1 MKRLES
7 QLALRGE
14 HILNVYFTAG
24 FPQLDS
30 LPRVLR
36 ALDQAGVDLVEL
48 GIPFSDP
55 LADGPTIQ
63 AANQSALENGMTL
76 RLLLEQLRGVRADI
90 QAPVILM
97 GYLNSVLQYG
107 VANFLADAQA
117 AGVDGLIL
125 PDLPMDVYVREYQ
138 AQFEAHG
145 LGLSFLVTPRTSP
158 ERVRQLDS
166 LSQGFLYVV
175 SSAAITGGTTGVSAD
190 QVAYF
195 ERLAAMDLR
204 KPRLIGFGITDGR
217 DFADACAHAQGAII
231 GSAFIRHLQQH
242 GDDAAAITQFIH
254 AIRHPQTTP
263 AP

>member
-1 MKRLES
+1 MNRLKS
-7 QLALRGE
+7 RLAQRGG

-24 FPQLDS
+24 YPQLDS

-36 ALDQAGVDLVEL
+36 ALDQAGVDLIEL

-63 AANQSALENGMTL
+63 AANQTALDNGMRL
-76 RLLLEQLRGVRADI
+76 RLLLAQLREVRAEI
-90 QAPVILM
+90 QAPIILM

-107 VANFLADAQA
+107 VSAFLADAQA

-125 PDLPMDVYVREYQ
+125 PDLPVEVYARDYQ
-138 AQFEAHG
+138 AEFEAHG
-145 LGLSFLVTPRTSP
+145 LGLCFLVTPRSSE
-158 ERVRQLDS
+158 ERIRRLDA

-175 SSAAITGGTTGVSAD
+175 SSAAITGGSTGISPA

-195 ERLAAMDLR
+195 DRLAGMGLS
-204 KPRLIGFGITDGR
+204 KPRLIGFGISDGQ
-217 DFADACAHAQGAII
+217 DFAQACAHADGAII
-231 GSAFIRHLQQH
+231 GSAFIRHLAQH
-242 GDDAAAITQFIH
+242 GDDSAAIGRFIQS
-254 AIRHPQTTP
+254 IRNPQTTP

>member
-1 MKRLES
+1 MNRLKS
-7 QLALRGE
+7 RLAQRGG

-24 FPQLDS
+24 YPQLDS

-36 ALDQAGVDLVEL
+36 ALDQAGVDLIEL

-63 AANQSALENGMTL
+63 AANQTALDNGMRL
-76 RLLLEQLRGVRADI
+76 RLLLAQLREVRAEI
-90 QAPVILM
+90 QAPIILM

-107 VANFLADAQA
+107 VSAFLADAQA

-125 PDLPMDVYVREYQ
+125 PDLPVEVYARDYQ
-138 AQFEAHG
+138 AEFEAHG
-145 LGLSFLVTPRTSP
+145 LGLCFLVTPRSSA
-158 ERVRQLDS
+158 ERIRRLDA

-175 SSAAITGGTTGVSAD
+175 SSAAITGGSTGISPA

-195 ERLAAMDLR
+195 QRLADMGLS
-204 KPRLIGFGITDGR
+204 KPRLIGFGISDGQ
-217 DFADACAHAQGAII
+217 DFAQACAHADGAII
-231 GSAFIRHLQQH
+231 GSAFIRHLAQH
-242 GDDAAAITQFIH
+242 GDDAAAIGRFIQS
-254 AIRHPQTTP
+254 IRNPQTTP

>member
-1 MKRLES
+1 MNRLES
-7 QLALRGE
+7 RLAQRGD

-24 FPQLDS
+24 YPHLDS

-36 ALDQAGVDLVEL
+36 ALDQTGVDLVEI

-63 AANQSALENGMTL
+63 AANQAALDNGMTL
-76 RLLLEQLRGVRADI
+76 RLLLAQLRSVRAEI

-107 VANFLADAQA
+107 VSAFLQDAHA

-125 PDLPMDVYVREYQ
+125 PDLPVDVYARDYQ
-138 AQFEAHG
+138 AEFEAHG
-145 LGLSFLVTPRTSP
+145 LGLCFLVTPRSS
-158 ERVRQLDS
+158 EARIRDLDAR
-166 LSQGFLYVV
+166 SQGFLYVV
-175 SSAAITGGTTGVSAD
+175 SSAAITGGSTGVSPA

-195 ERLAAMDLR
+195 QRLAGMGLS
-204 KPRLIGFGITDGR
+204 KPRLIGFGIADGQ
-217 DFADACAHAQGAII
+217 DFAQACAHAQGAII
-231 GSAFIRHLQQH
+231 GSAFIRHLSQH
-242 GDDAAAITQFIH
+242 GDDASAIGHFIQS
-254 AIRHPQTTP
+254 IRHPQIHP

>member
-1 MKRLES
+1 MNRLKS
-7 QLALRGE
+7 RLAQRGG

-24 FPQLDS
+24 YPQLDS

-36 ALDQAGVDLVEL
+36 ALDQAGVDLIEL

-63 AANQSALENGMTL
+63 AANQTALDNGMHL
-76 RLLLEQLRGVRADI
+76 RLLLAQLREVRAEI
-90 QAPVILM
+90 QAPIILM

-107 VANFLADAQA
+107 VSAFLADAQA

-125 PDLPMDVYVREYQ
+125 PDLPVEVYARDYQ
-138 AQFEAHG
+138 AEFEAHG
-145 LGLSFLVTPRTSP
+145 LGLCFLVTPRSSE
-158 ERVRQLDS
+158 ERIRRLDA

-175 SSAAITGGTTGVSAD
+175 SSAAITGGSTGISPA

-195 ERLAAMDLR
+195 QRLADMGLS
-204 KPRLIGFGITDGR
+204 KPRLIGFGISDGQ
-217 DFADACAHAQGAII
+217 DFAQACAHADGAII
-231 GSAFIRHLQQH
+231 GSAFIRHLAQH
-242 GDDAAAITQFIH
+242 GDDPAAIGRFIQS
-254 AIRHPQTTP
+254 IRNPQTTP